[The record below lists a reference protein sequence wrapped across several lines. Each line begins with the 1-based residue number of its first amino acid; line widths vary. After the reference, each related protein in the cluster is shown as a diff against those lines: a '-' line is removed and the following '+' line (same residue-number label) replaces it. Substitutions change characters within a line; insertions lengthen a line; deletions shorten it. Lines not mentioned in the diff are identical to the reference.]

1 MSDVSAPAGAEKDQE
16 ISRAKLVSF
25 DDSSRVK
32 SSTSKAPPT
41 GYPEFAVRREGFS
54 CYFDNPLPRST
65 FHDLVGKGIVIPL
78 KGLKGFYKLNE
89 SLRRMG
95 LREVPKL
102 PVPLPSRTTEDIL
115 RLAFHAIDPD
125 VFPEPSWLL
134 AAEAIDGRDADH
146 AALLVE
152 KHNAAVMELPSDR
165 EKHAYLQGALDAAA
179 MMAAD
184 AVPEAE
190 ET

>member
-1 MSDVSAPAGAEKDQE
+1 MTARHRWPN
-16 ISRAKLVSF
+16 
-25 DDSSRVK
+25 
-32 SSTSKAPPT
+32 
-41 GYPEFAVRREGFS
+41 EGFS

-184 AVPEAE
+184 AIPEAE